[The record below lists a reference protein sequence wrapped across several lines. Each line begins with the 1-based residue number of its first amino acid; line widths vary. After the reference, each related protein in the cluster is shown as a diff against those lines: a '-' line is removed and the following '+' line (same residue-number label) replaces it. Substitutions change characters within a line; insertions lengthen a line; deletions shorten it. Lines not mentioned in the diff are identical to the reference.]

1 MRAAVAAYLDHLAV
15 ERDAS
20 PHTVAAYRRDLARL
34 VAGLP
39 QGIAPA
45 AVSLAHVRDHLRAL
59 DREGL
64 SARSVARHLAAVR
77 SLFRFLRD
85 EGRVSGDPTE
95 GIAAA
100 RQARSMP
107 RVLRPEQVDA
117 LLAAPAGDGPLALR
131 DRALLEALYA
141 TGARASE
148 AAGLPLVAVQEAL
161 ASPGSIRALRVL
173 GKGRKERVV
182 LLGERAVG
190 ALLEWLARGRPRLD
204 RGRGAGRLLL
214 SRSGRP
220 IDRVDVFRVV
230 RRCLLLAGLP
240 RDAASPHTL
249 RHSFA
254 THLIE
259 RGADLRVVQELLGHA
274 RVTTTQVYTHLDRA
288 RLARVHRQFH
298 PEG

>member
-1 MRAAVAAYLDHLAV
+1 MREAIAAYLDHLAV

-20 PHTVAAYRRDLARL
+20 PHTVAAYRRDLGRL
-34 VAGLP
+34 LAGLP
-39 QGIAPA
+39 QGTRPA
-45 AVSLAHVRDHLRAL
+45 EVSLTRMREHLRAL
-59 DREGL
+59 DADGL
-64 SARSVARHLAAVR
+64 SPRSVARHLAACR
-77 SLFRFLRD
+77 SLFRFLKG
-85 EGRVSGDPTE
+85 EGRLTHDPTE

-100 RQARSMP
+100 RQARTMP

-117 LLAAPAGDGPLALR
+117 LLAAPSGAGPLDLR

-148 AAGLPLVAVQEAL
+148 AAGLPLAGVLEAL
-161 ASPGSIRALRVL
+161 SAPAEVRPLRVI
-173 GKGRKERVV
+173 GKGRKERIV
-182 LLGERAVG
+182 LLGARACA
-190 ALLEWLARGRPRLD
+190 ALEAWLVAGRPRLD
-204 RGRGAGRLLL
+204 RGRGAGRVLL
-214 SRSGRP
+214 SRAGRP
-220 IDRVDVFRVV
+220 ITRVEVFRIV
-230 RRCLLLAGLP
+230 RRSLVRAGLP

-259 RGADLRVVQELLGHA
+259 RGADLRVVQELLGHT

-288 RLARVHRQFH
+288 RLLRVHREFH